1 VASSNTYHKPAAVQ
15 GRENFVL
22 ARRTDGA
29 VSAKKTV
36 STLLRRL
43 LPMFIPKTFT
53 VLKGYTLKQLTTDL
67 TAGLIVG
74 IVALP
79 LAMAFAI
86 GSGVPPERGLYT
98 AIVAGFIIS
107 FLGGSRVQIGG
118 PTGAFVP
125 IVAGIVLAP
134 QLGYEGLVVAT
145 IMAGVLLIIMGVTQ
159 LGAAIKFIP
168 YPVTTGFTSGI
179 AIIIFSGQINDLL
192 GLKLARAPAPFLDKM
207 RAYLEKAAFLH
218 WPTIGLA
225 AISLLILIVW
235 PKLKTKVP
243 GPLVVMLLATA
254 LVAGLKAVYPDL
266 GIETIADRFGAIPSS
281 LPAPRWPSFDWS
293 RMNELWLPALTIAL
307 LAGIESLLSAVVADG
322 MIGTRHRPNMELIAQ
337 GAANVA
343 APLFGGIPATGA
355 IARTATNVRAGGR
368 TPVAGMFHAVVL
380 LVIML
385 AFGRYAGFIPLC
397 ALAAILVIVA
407 YNMAEIHAFKA
418 LLRAPKSDSAVLL
431 VTFALTVLVDLSV
444 AVPVGLVLACL
455 LFIKRMADVTN
466 ISVVTR
472 ELADEGESDDPNAIA
487 RRPVPPGVEVYE
499 VNGPFFFGIADKVKD
514 VLSAI
519 DGKKKKVFIL
529 RMRHVPAM
537 DATGIHALMEL
548 KRKCDR
554 DGVTLILSEIHTQ
567 PLIALDRSGN
577 YAHFGTPNVVGHI
590 DDALNRAREILGL
603 KTEPVDVARIPEVAR
618 EKDTSGIHAPFPPA

>member
-1 VASSNTYHKPAAVQ
+1 MAGTTNYHKPAAAS
-15 GRENFVL
+15 GRESL
-22 ARRTDGA
+22 A
-29 VSAKKTV
+29 V
-36 STLLRRL
+36 RRL
-43 LPMFIPKTFT
+43 ASRATPNRKAESVSSRRLPMFIPKTFT
-53 VLKGYTLKQLTTDL
+53 VLKGYTLKQLSADL

-74 IVALP
+74 VVALP

-86 GSGVPPERGLYT
+86 GSGVAPERGLYT
-98 AIVAGFIIS
+98 AIIAGFIIS
-107 FLGGSRVQIGG
+107 FLGGSRVQVGG

-134 QLGYEGLVVAT
+134 QFGYDGLVIAT
-145 IMAGVLLIIMGVTQ
+145 IMAGVLLIIMGVSQ
-159 LGAAIKFIP
+159 LGGAIKFIP

-179 AIIIFSGQINDLL
+179 AVIIFSGQINDLL
-192 GLKLARAPAPFLDKM
+192 GLKLAKVPAPFLEKM
-207 RAYLEKAAFLH
+207 RVYIENLSLMH
-218 WPTIGLA
+218 WPTIGMA
-225 AISLLILIVW
+225 ALSLLILIVW

-243 GPLVVMLLATA
+243 GPLVVMLLATG
-254 LVAGLKAVYPDL
+254 LVAGLKYLYPDI

-281 LPAPRWPSFDWS
+281 LPAPRLPSFDWS
-293 RMNELWLPALTIAL
+293 RLNELWSPALTIAL

-322 MIGTRHRPNMELIAQ
+322 MIGTRHKPNIELIAQ
-337 GAANVA
+337 GVANIA
-343 APLFGGIPATGA
+343 SPIFGGIPATGA
-355 IARTATNVRAGGR
+355 IARTATNVRSGGR

-385 AFGRYAGFIPLC
+385 AFGRYAGYIPLC

-407 YNMAEIHAFKA
+407 YNMAEVHAFKA
-418 LLRAPKSDSAVLL
+418 LLRAPKSDSAVLF
-431 VTFALTVLVDLSV
+431 VTFFLTVLVDLSV

-472 ELADEGESDDPNAIA
+472 ELADESETADPNAISA
-487 RRPVPPGVEVYE
+487 RAVPPGVDVYE

-519 DGKKKKVFIL
+519 DGKAKKAFIL

-537 DATGIHALMEL
+537 DATGIYALMEL

-567 PLIALDRSGN
+567 PMIALDRSGN
-577 YAHFGTPNVVGHI
+577 YEQFGTANVVGHI
-590 DDALNRAREILGL
+590 DDALNRAREIIGL
-603 KTEPVDVARIPEVAR
+603 QAAPLDAARTPEVAR
-618 EKDTSGIHAPFPPA
+618 EKDQSGKHTVTPPD